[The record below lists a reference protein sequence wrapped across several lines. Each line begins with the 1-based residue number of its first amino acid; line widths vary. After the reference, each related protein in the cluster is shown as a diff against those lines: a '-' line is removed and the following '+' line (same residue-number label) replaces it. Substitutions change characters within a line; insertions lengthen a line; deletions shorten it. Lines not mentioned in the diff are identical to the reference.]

1 MGALQILEQE
11 PAHLVVIEAEA
22 DDMTCSEIAE
32 AIRDIDNESARFTYN
47 IIVEGESSVELS
59 QELSQ
64 ALTQS
69 GCVN

>member
-11 PAHLVVIEAEA
+11 PAHLVVIEADA

-32 AIRDIDNESARFTYN
+32 TVRDIENESAQFTYN

-59 QELSQ
+59 Q
-64 ALTQS
+64 AFTQS
-69 GCVN
+69 

>member
-59 QELSQ
+59 Q

>member
-1 MGALQILEQE
+1 VGALQILEQE